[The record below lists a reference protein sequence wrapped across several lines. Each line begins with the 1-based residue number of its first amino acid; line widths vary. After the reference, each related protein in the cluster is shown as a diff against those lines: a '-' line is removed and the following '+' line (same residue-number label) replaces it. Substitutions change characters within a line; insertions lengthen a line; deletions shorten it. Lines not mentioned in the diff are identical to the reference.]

1 MRRERKATGSGPSA
15 RERCDR
21 LEATARS
28 GLLQGNGASF
38 PPVPCRPMRVAVD
51 DLHLRT
57 TFESLRSSPAFAES
71 ARLVAAGGR
80 PVEMI
85 QAMSLRPELL
95 QGFAALSEAIYPGG
109 LVERR
114 TKELIILESSRSNA
128 CQFCTASHVSIARML
143 GIGDDTGDPLRLL
156 DRPDLMNDRERLAV
170 ELMRSVRRDSNRVP
184 EELFVRLRQHFSE
197 PEVVELVAMIG
208 LITMLNLFNNTLQ
221 VTYRGEYDAA

>member
-1 MRRERKATGSGPSA
+1 
-15 RERCDR
+15 
-21 LEATARS
+21 
-28 GLLQGNGASF
+28 
-38 PPVPCRPMRVAVD
+38 MRVAVD

-128 CQFCTASHVSIARML
+128 CQFCTESHVSIARML